1 LLLDQAF
8 LAGLGNYLRV
18 EILWQVGLSGRH
30 NASALDDKQLDAL
43 AHALLDIPR
52 LSYRTRGAVDENK
65 HHGALFRFNV
75 FHRDGEICERCGG
88 IIEKTMLRRDR
99 FTGVRDASISDT
111 LRFLS
116 YRAVSC
122 RAFTGRLT
130 NPAGVAVV

>member
-52 LSYRTRGAVDENK
+52 CRIVPAVGWMRISITARCSALRFSIAMAKFASAAAGLSRKRCSRRG
-65 HHGALFRFNV
+65 
-75 FHRDGEICERCGG
+75 
-88 IIEKTMLRRDR
+88 R
-99 FTGVRDASISDT
+99 FTGVRDASVSDT
-111 LRFLS
+111 LLALLDS
-116 YRAVSC
+116 VPVWHAPDPAHGIYRL
-122 RAFTGRLT
+122 G
-130 NPAGVAVV
+130 